1 MKILAY
7 EVSQQEPINCLA
19 KRDEEFMILQNLIET
34 KRNYLL
40 EKKKKLTHISKQN
53 RFLDQVKNDYNK
65 YYQYIN
71 KQKQDQITALNILN
85 KYIDDLTYSGELSKH
100 NIKDAK
106 EEQRKILR
114 EIKTIKQGLDALV
127 DGDKQQDNN
136 LNEPEINIMNNHNNK
151 YSQYK

>member
-7 EVSQQEPINCLA
+7 EVTQQEPINLV
-19 KRDEEFMILQNLIET
+19 KRDEEFMIIQNLIET

-53 RFLDQVKNDYNK
+53 RFLDEVKNDYNK

-114 EIKTIKQGLDALV
+114 EIKAIKQGLDALV
-127 DGDKQQDNN
+127 DGDKLQDNN
-136 LNEPEINIMNNHNNK
+136 INKQEVNIMNNHNNK
-151 YSQYK
+151 ST